1 MSFDL
6 SSLTQMVETHGH
18 IARILIADH
27 KGSSPREAGT
37 SMLVWDTGFSGTIG
51 GGALEYQAVQNAQKQ
66 LQNNALTSMERIPLG
81 PNLGQCCG
89 GAVTLVTECFSQKN
103 LPDDTAIFARPIK
116 PNTPEPLWIKRAK
129 ANTRNGAEIPT
140 TQLQDGWLIEAIA
153 QPLQPIWIYGAGH
166 VGRAIIDTLQG
177 LPYDITWV
185 DTKANRFPENIPEN
199 VTQLIAQNP
208 ALAAKHAPVNAQHYI
223 LTYSHALD
231 LELCHAILGHSFKS
245 LGLIG
250 SKTKHARF
258 TAKLQN
264 LGHSSAQISRIICP
278 IGDPSLGKEPKAIA
292 LGITSALIRER
303 ATVTAQKEA
312 HL

>member
-6 SSLTQMVETHGH
+6 STLTQTVETHGH
-18 IARILIADH
+18 VARILIADH

-51 GGALEYQAVQNAQKQ
+51 GGALEYHAIKHAQKH
-66 LQNNALTSMERIPLG
+66 LKNKALTSVQRIPLG

-89 GAVTLVTECFSQKN
+89 GSVTLVTECFSQAN
-103 LPDDTAIFARPIK
+103 LPVEAVIFARPIK
-116 PNTPEPLWIKRAK
+116 PNTPEPLWVKRNL
-129 ANTRNGAEIPT
+129 ANVRNGTEILG
-140 TQLQDGWLIEAIA
+140 TQLQDGWLVEAIA
-153 QPLQPIWIYGAGH
+153 QPHQPIWIYGAGH
-166 VGRAIIDTLQG
+166 VGHAIIDTLQG
-177 LPYDITWV
+177 LPFDITWV
-185 DTKANRFPENIPEN
+185 DTKADRFPAKIPEN

-208 ALAAKHAPVNAQHYI
+208 ALAAIHAPTNAQHFI

-258 TAKLQN
+258 TTKLQN
-264 LGHSSAQISRIICP
+264 LGHSGPQISRIICP

-303 ATVTAQKEA
+303 AEMAAQKEA
-312 HL
+312 HK